1 VLVVLN
7 TVVFLVFNNRIR
19 KMTKTWR
26 TWGRKMSGKDL
37 PMQLVK
43 LESNFEEY
51 PLGQLGKK
59 PTGKPLSFNT
69 KNVLEDG
76 TVVEGEWTLIPSS
89 EYHEPLGFDFDVYFA
104 VAELVERNGGMP
116 EDGVVDF
123 SLYELREIIGLQP
136 GGKTYSQIRRS
147 LELWAL
153 LGIRSKRA
161 FWQYGERK
169 HITDFFRIWDVT
181 FDDSK
186 KGGGGDRALHTI
198 SFNQRYRR
206 NFLDSYITGISSEVY
221 WGLSSRLARRLYR
234 LIERMRAGGGCYE
247 IDIFEWKRRIPLMGN
262 YPKPSKIKQ
271 KLKKAHDE
279 LLSAGF
285 LSQIEFP
292 ANDRVRYVLS
302 DAFLRER
309 RMLELSG
316 SEEEFAAIR
325 LLASCG
331 LRGDVARALVAKHG
345 PAHCTHYANAL
356 PHQKNVRNP
365 AGWLRRAIEEGFEL
379 PNTSLRQRHSARP
392 VLSSAEH
399 EEARTLIGPD
409 RVISHEDNE
418 EATERR
424 QPEPVELPASDP
436 EAQQVWANLVEAL
449 VALHGRDGLPPW
461 FEQFEGG
468 QLEGSTLTVVV
479 PNSYA
484 ANHLNEKFGED
495 LVRLWRE
502 RSGEEGAVV
511 QVTMDLCSGV
521 RARLRRDA

>member
-1 VLVVLN
+1 
-7 TVVFLVFNNRIR
+7 
-19 KMTKTWR
+19 MTKTGR
-26 TWGRKMSGKDL
+26 TWERKMSGKDL
-37 PMQLVK
+37 STQLVK

-59 PTGKPLSFNT
+59 PTGKPLLYNT

-123 SLYELREIIGLQP
+123 SLYQLREIIGLQP

-161 FWQYGERK
+161 FWQHGECK

-206 NFLDSYITGISSEVY
+206 NFLDNYITGISSEVY

-234 LIERMRAGGGCYE
+234 LIERMRAGGGSYE
-247 IDIFEWKRRIPLMGN
+247 INIFEWKRRIPLMGN

-271 KLKKAHDE
+271 KLKKAHAE
-279 LLSAGF
+279 LLSVEF

-302 DAFLRER
+302 DAFLSER
-309 RMLELSG
+309 RVLELSG

-331 LRGDVARALVAKHG
+331 LRGDVARDLVAEHG
-345 PAHCTHYANAL
+345 PAHCTRYANAL
-356 PHQKNVRNP
+356 PHQKNLRNP

-379 PNTSLRQRHSARP
+379 PNTSPRQRHSARP
-392 VLSSAEH
+392 VLFSEEH
-399 EEARTLIGPD
+399 EEARTLVRPE
-409 RVISHEDNE
+409 RVIPHEDDENAAE
-418 EATERR
+418 VLHL
-424 QPEPVELPASDP
+424 EPVEPPASDSK
-436 EAQQVWANLVEAL
+436 AQQAWANLVEAL
-449 VALHGRDGLPPW
+449 IALHGRDSLPPW
-461 FEQFEGG
+461 FGDFEGG
-468 QLEGSTLTVVV
+468 ELEGSTITILV
-479 PNSYA
+479 PNNFA
-484 ANHLNEKFGED
+484 ANHLNENFGEE
-495 LVRLWRE
+495 LVHLWRE
-502 RSGEEGAVV
+502 RSGDEDAVL
-511 QVTMDLCSGV
+511 QVTTDLSAGV
-521 RARLRRDA
+521 RAQLCVDA

>member
-1 VLVVLN
+1 
-7 TVVFLVFNNRIR
+7 
-19 KMTKTWR
+19 
-26 TWGRKMSGKDL
+26 MSSKDL

-76 TVVEGEWTLIPSS
+76 TVIEGEWTLIPSS

-161 FWQYGERK
+161 FWQHGECK

-206 NFLDSYITGISSEVY
+206 NFLDNYITGISSEVY

-262 YPKPSKIKQ
+262 YSKPSKIKQ

-279 LLSAGF
+279 LLSVEF

-292 ANDRVRYVLS
+292 ANDRVRYLLS
-302 DAFLRER
+302 DAFLSER
-309 RMLELSG
+309 RVLELSG

-325 LLASCG
+325 LLASHG
-331 LRGDVARALVAKHG
+331 LRGDVARDLVAKHG
-345 PAHCTHYANAL
+345 PAHCTRYAKAL
-356 PHQKNVRNP
+356 PHQKNLRNP
-365 AGWLRRAIEEGFEL
+365 AGWLRKAIEEGFEL
-379 PNTSLRQRHSARP
+379 PDTPPQRRG
-392 VLSSAEH
+392 VLSSKEH
-399 EEARTLIGPD
+399 DEARSLIQPSD
-409 RVISHEDNE
+409 RVVHPENS
-418 EATERR
+418 EA
-424 QPEPVELPASDP
+424 ASDP
-436 EAQQVWANLVEAL
+436 VPSEHPGPPAPDPKAQEAWDSLVEVLIAL
-449 VALHGRDGLPPW
+449 QGRKTLPGW
-461 FEQFEGG
+461 FGDFEGG
-468 QLEGSTLTVVV
+468 HLENDTLTILV
-479 PNSYA
+479 PNSTA
-484 ANHLNEKFGED
+484 ANHLNDNFGED
-495 LVRLWRE
+495 LTRLWRG
-502 RSGEEGAVV
+502 RAGTAAVL
-511 QVTMDLCSGV
+511 QVTTDLRVGK
-521 RARLRRDA
+521 RAVLRGSST

>member
-1 VLVVLN
+1 MVVLRGTLWWYFGVLMVGLRGPLGWYFGVRWSRFWWYFEVPNAKRICLFAGILAHEPRVLVVLN
-7 TVVFLVFNNRIR
+7 IVVSLVFNNRIR

-104 VAELVERNGGMP
+104 VAELVERDGGMP

-161 FWQYGERK
+161 FWQHGECK

-186 KGGGGDRALHTI
+186 KGGGGNRALHTI

-206 NFLDSYITGISSEVY
+206 SEEHTSELQSRQYLVCRLLLEKTKCSTVPIPTPN
-221 WGLSSRLARRLYR
+221 LSSTLCLLIPSPICSSSLHSLQLSVRLASSLS
-234 LIERMRAGGGCYE
+234 ITTPPPG
-247 IDIFEWKRRIPLMGN
+247 
-262 YPKPSKIKQ
+262 PS
-271 KLKKAHDE
+271 
-279 LLSAGF
+279 
-285 LSQIEFP
+285 
-292 ANDRVRYVLS
+292 
-302 DAFLRER
+302 
-309 RMLELSG
+309 
-316 SEEEFAAIR
+316 
-325 LLASCG
+325 SCC
-331 LRGDVARALVAKHG
+331 R
-345 PAHCTHYANAL
+345 
-356 PHQKNVRNP
+356 
-365 AGWLRRAIEEGFEL
+365 
-379 PNTSLRQRHSARP
+379 
-392 VLSSAEH
+392 SSH
-399 EEARTLIGPD
+399 I
-409 RVISHEDNE
+409 
-418 EATERR
+418 
-424 QPEPVELPASDP
+424 
-436 EAQQVWANLVEAL
+436 
-449 VALHGRDGLPPW
+449 
-461 FEQFEGG
+461 
-468 QLEGSTLTVVV
+468 
-479 PNSYA
+479 
-484 ANHLNEKFGED
+484 
-495 LVRLWRE
+495 
-502 RSGEEGAVV
+502 
-511 QVTMDLCSGV
+511 
-521 RARLRRDA
+521 

>member
-1 VLVVLN
+1 
-7 TVVFLVFNNRIR
+7 
-19 KMTKTWR
+19 
-26 TWGRKMSGKDL
+26 MSSKDL

-76 TVVEGEWTLIPSS
+76 TVIEGEWTLIPSS

-123 SLYELREIIGLQP
+123 SLYELREIIGLQS

-161 FWQYGERK
+161 FWQHGECK

-186 KGGGGDRALHTI
+186 KAGGGDRALHTI
-198 SFNQRYRR
+198 SFNQR
-206 NFLDSYITGISSEVY
+206 
-221 WGLSSRLARRLYR
+221 YR

-262 YPKPSKIKQ
+262 YSKPSKIKQ

-279 LLSAGF
+279 LLSVEF

-292 ANDRVRYVLS
+292 ANDRVRYLLS
-302 DAFLRER
+302 DAFLSER
-309 RMLELSG
+309 RVLELSG

-325 LLASCG
+325 LLTSHG
-331 LRGDVARALVAKHG
+331 LRGDVARDLVAKHG
-345 PAHCTHYANAL
+345 PAHCTRYANAL
-356 PHQKNVRNP
+356 PHQKNLRNP
-365 AGWLRRAIEEGFEL
+365 AGWLRRAI
-379 PNTSLRQRHSARP
+379 
-392 VLSSAEH
+392 
-399 EEARTLIGPD
+399 
-409 RVISHEDNE
+409 
-418 EATERR
+418 
-424 QPEPVELPASDP
+424 
-436 EAQQVWANLVEAL
+436 
-449 VALHGRDGLPPW
+449 
-461 FEQFEGG
+461 
-468 QLEGSTLTVVV
+468 
-479 PNSYA
+479 
-484 ANHLNEKFGED
+484 
-495 LVRLWRE
+495 
-502 RSGEEGAVV
+502 
-511 QVTMDLCSGV
+511 
-521 RARLRRDA
+521 

>member
-1 VLVVLN
+1 
-7 TVVFLVFNNRIR
+7 
-19 KMTKTWR
+19 MTKTGR
-26 TWGRKMSGKDL
+26 TWERKMSGKDL
-37 PMQLVK
+37 PTQLVK

-59 PTGKPLSFNT
+59 PTGKPLLYNT

-123 SLYELREIIGLQP
+123 SLYQLREIIGLQP

-161 FWQYGERK
+161 FWQHGECK

-206 NFLDSYITGISSEVY
+206 NFLDNYITGISSEVY

-234 LIERMRAGGGCYE
+234 LIERMRAGGGSYE
-247 IDIFEWKRRIPLMGN
+247 INIFEWKRRIPLMGN

-279 LLSAGF
+279 LLSVEF

-302 DAFLRER
+302 DAFLSER
-309 RMLELSG
+309 RVLELSG

-331 LRGDVARALVAKHG
+331 LRGDVARDLVAEHG
-345 PAHCTHYANAL
+345 PAHCTRYANAL
-356 PHQKNVRNP
+356 PHQKNLRNP

-379 PNTSLRQRHSARP
+379 PNTSPRQRHSARP
-392 VLSSAEH
+392 VLFSEEH
-399 EEARTLIGPD
+399 EEARTLVRPD
-409 RVISHEDNE
+409 RVIPHEDDENAAE
-418 EATERR
+418 VL
-424 QPEPVELPASDP
+424 QLEPVEPPASDSK
-436 EAQQVWANLVEAL
+436 AQQAWANLVEAL
-449 VALHGRDGLPPW
+449 IAFHGRDSLPPW
-461 FEQFEGG
+461 FGDFEGG
-468 QLEGSTLTVVV
+468 ELEGSTITILV
-479 PNSYA
+479 PNNFA
-484 ANHLNEKFGED
+484 ANHLKENFGED
-495 LVRLWRE
+495 LVHLWRE
-502 RSGEEGAVV
+502 RSGDEDAVL
-511 QVTMDLCSGV
+511 QVTTDLSSGV
-521 RARLRRDA
+521 RAQLCVNA